1 MNKTTQ
7 TFLTALVLTAVSSLA
22 CFADGVS
29 NYAELVTYG
38 STLTEGYYFLASKH
52 TVGTG
57 ESSTTTYVAYS
68 GYEGEEHKGNAVV
81 VIPTTDGIDI
91 GVTGNHVVPIKLVS
105 LGNNKW
111 YIMEGDK
118 YLGVNTMK
126 NGNSDVDYLYFGRFE
141 SLTEKTRFEWFI
153 SWEEDQ
159 TLKIM
164 NVYKS
169 VYLKYNYNDCN
180 SNIANSFFRV
190 YGHSE
195 LDDIMLYKGNM
206 LGLYDKSDNTAIIEA
221 HANDNTPTNVCLIDR
236 TLYRDG
242 SWNTLCL
249 PFDVTLADSPLAD
262 AKVKK
267 LVKET
272 NDNPA
277 KESAYIDNL
286 DNNNEEKDYYILHL
300 TFEDEETEL
309 QAGVPYIVKWDTPAA
324 TNLVNP
330 VFKGVTIDYNAEA
343 QSRMTFSYTDVNF
356 EGRYAPVEIT
366 AVGGD
371 NTKLYLG
378 ASNTYYYP
386 NAPMTIGAQR
396 AIFQL
401 KNGYRAAEPVSGGGV
416 RIFTP
421 DFKEENTS
429 ILTLKLDADSPQS
442 EIWYDLQGRSFS
454 GKPTTKGVYIHQGK
468 KVVLR

>member
-22 CFADGVS
+22 CFADGLS
-29 NYAELVTYG
+29 DGWVTYD
-38 STLTEGYYFLASKH
+38 SQPEEGYYFLVSKH
-52 TVGTG
+52 
-57 ESSTTTYVAYS
+57 EETYVAYG
-68 GYEGEEHKGNAVV
+68 GYDGVEHKGNAVAV
-81 VIPTTDGIDI
+81 TPTTDGIDI
-91 GVTGNHVVPIKLVS
+91 GVMENHVVPIRLVS

-111 YIMEGDK
+111 YIMEGDR
-118 YLGVNTMK
+118 YLGVNNVTV
-126 NGNSDVDYLYFGRFE
+126 GSSTADYLY
-141 SLTEKTRFEWFI
+141 LEKYDNFSKNDDSKRRFEWFI
-153 SWEEDQ
+153 YWEDDQ
-159 TLKIM
+159 NLKIK

-169 VYLKYNYNDCN
+169 AFLKYNYNTGLE
-180 SNIANSFFRV
+180 NSFFRA
-190 YGHSE
+190 YGNY
-195 LDDIMLYKGNM
+195 DVMLYKGKM
-206 LGLYDKSDNTAIIEA
+206 VGLYDKEDNTGIIEA
-221 HANDNTPTNVCLIDR
+221 HANDTENTNVCLIDR

-242 SWNTLCL
+242 AWNTLCL
-249 PFDVTLADSPLAD
+249 PFEVTLANSPLKD
-262 AKVKK
+262 ATVKK

-272 NDNPA
+272 NDDPK
-277 KESAYIDNL
+277 KEGAYLIDN
-286 DNNNEEKDYYILHL
+286 KTYYTLHL
-300 TFEDEETEL
+300 TFEDEETKL
-309 QAGVPYIVKWDTPAA
+309 QAGVPYIVKWETTA

-330 VFKGVTIDYNAEA
+330 VFKDVKITTDNATKNAE
-343 QSRMTFSYTDVNF
+343 TGILEPKPFVYTDVDLK
-356 EGRYAPVEIT
+356 GGYAPVEIT
-366 AVGGD
+366 AEGGD

-378 ASNTYYYP
+378 AFNTYYYP

-421 DFKEENTS
+421 DFKEENTG
-429 ILTLKLDADSPQS
+429 ILTLKSDADSPQS

>member
-7 TFLTALVLTAVSSLA
+7 IFLTALVLTAVSSLA
-22 CFADGVS
+22 CYADDVPTYPT
-29 NYAELVTYG
+29 YAELVTYG
-38 STLTEGYYFLASKH
+38 STLTEGTYFLASKH

-57 ESSTTTYVAYS
+57 ESSTTTYVAYG
-68 GYEGEEHKGNAVV
+68 GYDGEEHKGNAVV
-81 VIPTTDGIDI
+81 VTPATDGIYI
-91 GVTGNHVVPIKLVS
+91 KVTDNRVVPIKLVS
-105 LGNNKW
+105 LGNDKW

-118 YLGVNTMK
+118 YLGVNTETV
-126 NGNSDVDYLYFGRFE
+126 GSSEDYLYLGNL
-141 SLTEKTRFEWFI
+141 SALSDNSRFEWYFLWDENDPK
-153 SWEEDQ
+153 S
-159 TLKIM
+159 LKIR
-164 NVYKS
+164 NASKT
-169 VYLKYNYNDCN
+169 VYLKYDYNN
-180 SNIANSFFRV
+180 SIAQSFFRV
-190 YGHSE
+190 YDYSG
-195 LDDIMLYKGNM
+195 LDDVMLYKEIDM
-206 LGLYDKSDNTAIIEA
+206 LELYDKSDNTGIIEA
-221 HANDNTPTNVCLIDR
+221 NNNKNTNVCLIDR

-277 KESAYIDNL
+277 KEGAYIDNL

-429 ILTLKLDADSPQS
+429 ILTLKSDADSPQS

>member
-1 MNKTTQ
+1 
-7 TFLTALVLTAVSSLA
+7 
-22 CFADGVS
+22 
-29 NYAELVTYG
+29 
-38 STLTEGYYFLASKH
+38 
-52 TVGTG
+52 
-57 ESSTTTYVAYS
+57 
-68 GYEGEEHKGNAVV
+68 
-81 VIPTTDGIDI
+81 
-91 GVTGNHVVPIKLVS
+91 
-105 LGNNKW
+105 
-111 YIMEGDK
+111 
-118 YLGVNTMK
+118 
-126 NGNSDVDYLYFGRFE
+126 
-141 SLTEKTRFEWFI
+141 
-153 SWEEDQ
+153 
-159 TLKIM
+159 
-164 NVYKS
+164 
-169 VYLKYNYNDCN
+169 
-180 SNIANSFFRV
+180 
-190 YGHSE
+190 
-195 LDDIMLYKGNM
+195 M
-206 LGLYDKSDNTAIIEA
+206 LGLYDKSDNTGIIED
-221 HANDNTPTNVCLIDR
+221 NDNTITNVCLIDR

-277 KESAYIDNL
+277 KEGAYIDNL
-286 DNNNEEKDYYILHL
+286 DNNVPKDYYILHL
-300 TFEDEETEL
+300 TFGDDETTL
-309 QAGVPYIVKWDTPAA
+309 QAGAPYIVKWDTHA

-330 VFKGVTIDYNAEA
+330 VFKGVIIDNSTAA

-366 AVGGD
+366 AADGD

-378 ASNTYYYP
+378 AFNTYYFP